1 MVNPGDFSRVN
12 IAGLTSVLC
21 TKNPSPMMRGWT
33 RHIFLNSIYKQY
45 DHHEYVLQN
54 ATKTGKTMR
63 AFILSLIILLSSLA
77 GNGSVISNVSYPEE
91 VQPLKLKILSYNVK
105 NCVGLDDVTDY
116 NRVADVLR
124 RINADVV
131 AIQELDSATTRSKR
145 AVVLN
150 ELAERVNMHASYS
163 ASIDYRGGKYG
174 VGILTRQKPV
184 SVTRISLPGKEEKRS
199 LLIVEL
205 KDFVICCT
213 HLSLTREDRLTS
225 AKLINEAT
233 RKFSKPVFLAGDLNT
248 TPGSAEMK
256 SLEDEWIVLNNQQE
270 CTYPAD
276 SPNVCIDFILARK
289 AEGWHAELL
298 DSRVEPENIAS
309 DHRPVW
315 VSLILKKK

>member
-1 MVNPGDFSRVN
+1 
-12 IAGLTSVLC
+12 
-21 TKNPSPMMRGWT
+21 MRNY
-33 RHIFLNSIYKQY
+33 F
-45 DHHEYVLQN
+45 
-54 ATKTGKTMR
+54 
-63 AFILSLIILLSSLA
+63 LSLILFFSSFA
-77 GNGSVISNVSYPEE
+77 SIGSVISSIVLPDEA
-91 VQPLKLKILSYNVK
+91 QPVTVKILTYNVK

-145 AVVLN
+145 VVVLD
-150 ELAERVNMHASYS
+150 ELAERVNMHASYG

-174 VGILTRQKPV
+174 IGILTREKPV
-184 SVTRISLPGKEEKRS
+184 SCSKIPLPGKEEKRS

-225 AKLINEAT
+225 VKLINDAT

-248 TPGSAEMK
+248 EPGSAELK
-256 SLEDEWIVLNNQQE
+256 SLEEEWTILNKKQDS
-270 CTYPAD
+270 TFPANN
-276 SPNVCIDFILARK
+276 PNVCIDFILARK
-289 AEGWHAELL
+289 AENWNTVVL
-298 DSRVEPENIAS
+298 DSRVEAENVAS

-315 VSLILKKK
+315 VRLILQKK